1 MKKIIFCDIDGT
13 IIDGSRGMLK
23 ISDKTKYA
31 VEQLKKDN
39 YFFIASGR
47 CKALLNQ
54 DIIDLNPSGF
64 VLCNGAYTEYNKQMI
79 HQDYLSNTAVQRV
92 KEIVDKYD
100 GFYILET
107 LNDLFINSTESEAF
121 KLFTD
126 GWGSALKKHQ
136 SNSDEDDAYCI
147 AMIGF
152 KNEDICIK
160 VQEELKD
167 YVKATKHNFSSSFD
181 INSIGIDKGYGVK
194 KVIEYLNI
202 PIEDTYCFGDGLNDI
217 EMLQAVGHPVIMANS
232 DNSLKKYDFEET
244 DDVLED
250 GFYNYLVKN
259 KLIKEL

>member
-79 HQDYLSNTAVQRV
+79 HQDYLSNTAVQKV

-126 GWGSALKKHQ
+126 GWGSASGPQ
-136 SNSDEDDAYCI
+136 S
-147 AMIGF
+147 
-152 KNEDICIK
+152 
-160 VQEELKD
+160 
-167 YVKATKHNFSSSFD
+167 
-181 INSIGIDKGYGVK
+181 
-194 KVIEYLNI
+194 
-202 PIEDTYCFGDGLNDI
+202 
-217 EMLQAVGHPVIMANS
+217 
-232 DNSLKKYDFEET
+232 
-244 DDVLED
+244 
-250 GFYNYLVKN
+250 
-259 KLIKEL
+259 